1 MGLNPWPFSF
11 EVKRMTLPEQLSEIS
26 ERIERA
32 GMGATDAL
40 TLINMTFDEQMRR
53 LDISSP
59 YEAFTGLSELIDHT
73 VRGTKIERF
82 KPKEHR
88 QRFHTL
94 EIRTEKGEILGYLN
108 MLYLK
113 RTVPCYYL
121 VYVEVMPAFRGLG
134 LGTRIVTAF
143 KEFLFDK
150 KAIGLLDNIVPPD
163 DPTYT
168 IYTNLGWRALTEIVG
183 DGGPEEWKNYMI
195 FIPDSIQS
203 QDMKGDL
210 NRILFSLKKKR
221 PIVDMHDNEDM
232 VKRTIEEFQNV
243 YGALVRLFREDIHTG
258 TTNTLMNF
266 MFTRLTT
273 RLIGFHRRIESLIG
287 YTGGES
293 LEQLSFAD
301 NIKKLPLQP
310 YSLWRFDEE
319 DGGMWGN
326 EEILRNLPRE
336 LKEDPTIYIESLPF
350 YRRPYLDNWMKKTV
364 LEPSQALTISDLLDF
379 MFDPTRLRE
388 FHHKGVRYIFE
399 RVSPLFFNTL
409 LRKRAFLKRVE
420 KSEADLH
427 FQGTIIRVNPIIL
440 VIRDRGNVYAMRRQV
455 QGVHSQEALDQL
467 KTIPHLRNLNSAVGV
482 THCIQNIIKETE
494 KSLKKRFHSQFK
506 REIEE
511 LAYFI
516 PWDIELNTPA
526 IRVDISGISLDTVWL
541 A

>member
-1 MGLNPWPFSF
+1 
-11 EVKRMTLPEQLSEIS
+11 MTLPEQLTQIS
-26 ERIERA
+26 ERIEKT

-40 TLINMTFDEQMRR
+40 TLINMTFDEQMKR
-53 LDISSP
+53 LDVSSP

-82 KPKEHR
+82 RPKEHR
-88 QRFHTL
+88 RRFHTL
-94 EIRTEKGEILGYLN
+94 EIHTENGEILGYLN

-134 LGTRIVTAF
+134 LGTKIVHAF
-143 KEFLFDK
+143 KEFLLDK

-163 DPTYT
+163 DPTYS
-168 IYTNLGWRALTEIVG
+168 IYTNLGWKTLSEIIG
-183 DGGPEEWKNYMI
+183 DEGSEEWKNYMI
-195 FIPDSIQS
+195 LIPESIQVH
-203 QDMKGDL
+203 DIKGDL

-221 PIVDMHDNEDM
+221 PIIDMHDNEDM

-243 YGALVRLFREDIHTG
+243 YKALMRLFRDDLQAG
-258 TTNTLMNF
+258 TSNTLMRF

-293 LEQLSFAD
+293 LQQLSFD
-301 NIKKLPLQP
+301 ETIQRLPVQP
-310 YSLWRFDEE
+310 YSLWKFEEE

-326 EEILRNLPRE
+326 EEILRSLPRE

-350 YRRPYLDNWMKKTV
+350 YRRPYLDNWMKKTG
-364 LEPSQALTISDLLDF
+364 LQPSQELTIADLLDF
-379 MFDPTRLRE
+379 RFDPTRLRE
-388 FHHKGVRYIFE
+388 FYHNGVTYIFE
-399 RVSPLFFNTL
+399 RVSPLFFHAL
-409 LRKRAFLKRVE
+409 VRKRSFLKQVE
-420 KSEADLH
+420 RSEAALH
-427 FQGTIIRVNPIIL
+427 FSGTIIRVNPIIL
-440 VIRDRGNVYAMRRQV
+440 VIRDRGNVYALRRQV
-455 QGVHSQEALDQL
+455 QGVHAQEALDQL
-467 KTIPHLRNLNSAVGV
+467 KSILHLRTLNSTVGIDR
-482 THCIQNIIKETE
+482 CILNVIKNTE
-494 KSLKKRFHSQFK
+494 DWLKKRFHSRFK

-516 PWDIELNTPA
+516 PWDIEHNAPA

>member
-1 MGLNPWPFSF
+1 
-11 EVKRMTLPEQLSEIS
+11 
-26 ERIERA
+26 
-32 GMGATDAL
+32 
-40 TLINMTFDEQMRR
+40 
-53 LDISSP
+53 
-59 YEAFTGLSELIDHT
+59 
-73 VRGTKIERF
+73 
-82 KPKEHR
+82 
-88 QRFHTL
+88 
-94 EIRTEKGEILGYLN
+94 
-108 MLYLK
+108 
-113 RTVPCYYL
+113 
-121 VYVEVMPAFRGLG
+121 
-134 LGTRIVTAF
+134 
-143 KEFLFDK
+143 
-150 KAIGLLDNIVPPD
+150 
-163 DPTYT
+163 
-168 IYTNLGWRALTEIVG
+168 
-183 DGGPEEWKNYMI
+183 
-195 FIPDSIQS
+195 
-203 QDMKGDL
+203 
-210 NRILFSLKKKR
+210 
-221 PIVDMHDNEDM
+221 
-232 VKRTIEEFQNV
+232 
-243 YGALVRLFREDIHTG
+243 
-258 TTNTLMNF
+258 MNF

-293 LEQLSFAD
+293 LQQLSFAD
-301 NIKKLPLQP
+301 DIKKLPVQP

-326 EEILRNLPRE
+326 EEILRNLPQE
-336 LKEDPTIYIESLPF
+336 LKEDPTFYIENLPF
-350 YRRPYLDNWMKKTV
+350 YRRPYLDNWTKKTG

-388 FHHKGVRYIFE
+388 FHHKGVKYIFE
-399 RVSPLFFNTL
+399 RVSPLFFNAL

-440 VIRDRGNVYAMRRQV
+440 VIRDRGNVYALRRQV

-482 THCIQNIIKETE
+482 TRCIQNVIKETE

-511 LAYFI
+511 FAYFI